1 MTAAFIGMP
10 RVLLAI
16 PVYNEA
22 RSIDR
27 VLGAV
32 REYVRDVL
40 VIDDGSTDETPA
52 KLAAHPVAPQQAPL
66 R

>member
-1 MTAAFIGMP
+1 MSTAFIGMP

-40 VIDDGSTDETPA
+40 VSTT
-52 KLAAHPVAPQQAPL
+52 APPTK
-66 R
+66 RPPSWRRIRWR